1 MKGYGIAASDNYQ
14 DLFVDKQNCC
24 NAMTPKPYIRL
35 SILDRLNGDDGLG
48 ILGGRTSDI
57 GFVRRAVLRD
67 VENLLN
73 TRRSIIAPSESFGY
87 LNRSLYVYGL
97 EDFVSKNPKS
107 PEVRRALKNSI
118 EKTIARFEPRLI
130 HTEVAFNPEEGNEQ
144 NLCFTVKATLYADPV
159 HEPISFDTWFSVNRG
174 EYKINNV
181 K

>member
-1 MKGYGIAASDNYQ
+1 
-14 DLFVDKQNCC
+14 
-24 NAMTPKPYIRL
+24 MTPKPYIQL
-35 SILDRLNGDDGLG
+35 SVLDRLDDHDDVG
-48 ILGGRTSDI
+48 ILGGRTNDI
-57 GFVRRAVLRD
+57 QFVRQAVLRD

-73 TRRSIIAPSESFGY
+73 TRRNIFVLSESFGQ
-87 LNRSLYVYGL
+87 LSNSLYVYGL

-107 PEVRRALKNSI
+107 PEVRKALKSSI
-118 EKTIARFEPRLI
+118 EKTIARFEPRLV
-130 HTEVAFNPEEGNEQ
+130 HTEVMFNPEEGNEQ

>member
-1 MKGYGIAASDNYQ
+1 
-14 DLFVDKQNCC
+14 
-24 NAMTPKPYIRL
+24 MTPKPYIQL
-35 SILDRLNGDDGLG
+35 SILDRLNDDDDVG

-57 GFVRRAVLRD
+57 NFVRQAVLRD
-67 VENLLN
+67 VENLMN
-73 TRRSIIAPSESFGY
+73 TRRNIIVPSESFGY
-87 LNRSLYVYGL
+87 LSDSLYVYGL
-97 EDFVSKNPKS
+97 DDFVSKNPKS
-107 PEVRRALKNSI
+107 PEVRKALKSSI

-130 HTEVAFNPEEGNEQ
+130 HIEVGFNPDEGNEQ

>member
-1 MKGYGIAASDNYQ
+1 
-14 DLFVDKQNCC
+14 
-24 NAMTPKPYIRL
+24 MTPKPYIQL
-35 SILDRLNGDDGLG
+35 SILDRLIDDSDLG

-57 GFVRRAVLRD
+57 RFVRQAVLRD

-73 TRRSIIAPSESFGY
+73 TRRIIIPLSEGFGY
-87 LNRSLYVYGL
+87 LGNSLYIYGL

-107 PEVRRALKNSI
+107 PEVRKALKSSI

-130 HTEVAFNPEEGNEQ
+130 RTEVVFNPEDGNEQ

>member
-1 MKGYGIAASDNYQ
+1 
-14 DLFVDKQNCC
+14 
-24 NAMTPKPYIRL
+24 MTPKPYIQL
-35 SILDRLNGDDGLG
+35 SVLDRLDDHDDVG

-57 GFVRRAVLRD
+57 GFVRQAVLRD

-73 TRRSIIAPSESFGY
+73 TRRNIVALSESFGH
-87 LNRSLYVYGL
+87 LSNSLYVYGL

-107 PEVRRALKNSI
+107 PEVRNALKSSI
-118 EKTIARFEPRLI
+118 EKTIARFEPRLV
-130 HTEVAFNPEEGNEQ
+130 HTEVMFNLEEGNEQ